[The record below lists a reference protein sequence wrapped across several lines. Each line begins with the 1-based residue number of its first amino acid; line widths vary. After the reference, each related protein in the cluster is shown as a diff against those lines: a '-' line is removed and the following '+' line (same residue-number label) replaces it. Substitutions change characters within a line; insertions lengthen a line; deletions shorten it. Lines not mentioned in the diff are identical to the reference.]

1 MSIKKIVIVDDNQGF
16 IDAIKML
23 LHSKSELQVVG
34 EANNANDFYDIMKKI
49 EADLVLMDINMPV
62 VSGLTAG
69 YEFLKNN
76 KNIKILGLTMS
87 DDYNIHSDMMR
98 IGFAGGILKNN
109 FSKNFNI
116 ALNKINNGEHYFP
129 LIDE

>member
-1 MSIKKIVIVDDNQGF
+1 
-16 IDAIKML
+16 ML

>member
-1 MSIKKIVIVDDNQGF
+1 VSIKKIVIVDDNQGF

-116 ALNKINNGEHYFP
+116 ALNKINNGEHFFP